1 MSGFYSH
8 VVRRFFSCTC
18 NSNRV
23 GFYLFYLPFIYGFLP
38 VFFSCK
44 VNFFNVVIQEISEDI
59 KSRHCDRFF
68 LLSLYLFHYYIRR
81 VVLIEMIILDWGRT
95 SLLLDS
101 PATELTLK
109 VSFFASE
116 ADSFQMYIGTVC
128 KRRVIIAE

>member
-1 MSGFYSH
+1 M
-8 VVRRFFSCTC
+8 
-18 NSNRV
+18 
-23 GFYLFYLPFIYGFLP
+23 
-38 VFFSCK
+38 FFSCK
-44 VNFFNVVIQEISEDI
+44 VIFLTLLFKKSQKILSPGIVID
-59 KSRHCDRFF
+59 FF
-68 LLSLYLFHYYIRR
+68 LLNLYLFHYYIRR